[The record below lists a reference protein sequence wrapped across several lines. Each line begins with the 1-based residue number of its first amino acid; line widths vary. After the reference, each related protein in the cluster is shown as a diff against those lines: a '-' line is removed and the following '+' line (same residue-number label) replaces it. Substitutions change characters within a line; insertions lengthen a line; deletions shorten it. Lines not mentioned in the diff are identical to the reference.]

1 MKYNKTKWVSGET
14 TLSAENFNKIE
25 EGIEQATNIA
35 EESKKLAEDII
46 KSLEDMPDE
55 QPVMNNIILNVSD
68 LQSISTEE
76 KETII
81 AQLSVVSN
89 NFTTEF
95 DTTLFNEIL
104 LNNNNKISA
113 LLRYEYNTNNTVKYK
128 LVFNIGSKDYILSIT
143 KDLDIAIDEIIYAKQ
158 EDLPDVSNFI
168 TEIPDVYVTEEG
180 LNAKGYLTQH
190 QNISHKADR
199 TELNNFYNKEIS
211 DSKYMTQQKVDDRIN
226 KVITDAVDGDTLTS
240 LTDLVDYINNHGK
253 EASDMAVAIQQ
264 VAAKQEAT
272 YTKEEVD
279 NIIDETLP
287 SKVEEAVQ
295 EKVGDN
301 IQETV
306 LTQME
311 QNSKTTQ
318 SISIG
323 DSTNI
328 IPDSDNQIPT
338 SKAVKKLIDEA
349 IRDIFLTEV

>member
-76 KETII
+76 KENII
-81 AQLSVVSN
+81 SQLSVVSN

-113 LLRYEYNTNNTVKYK
+113 LLRYEYSSTDTVRYK
-128 LVFNIGSKDYILSIT
+128 LFFHTGSKNYILGIT

-168 TEIPDVYVTEEG
+168 TEIPDVYITEED

-190 QNISHKADR
+190 QDISNKVNR
-199 TELNNFYNKEIS
+199 TELNNFYDKETS
-211 DSKYMTQQKVDDRIN
+211 DNKYMTPQKVDDRIN
-226 KVITDAVDGDTLTS
+226 QIITDAVDGDTLTN
-240 LTDLVDYINNHGK
+240 LTDLVDYLHEHGK

-264 VAAKQEAT
+264 LSNKQNDT
-272 YTKEEVD
+272 YTKEETNSVI
-279 NIIDETLP
+279 NKEVPT
-287 SKVEEAVQ
+287 KVEETIN
-295 EKVGDN
+295 K
-301 IQETV
+301 
-306 LTQME
+306 
-311 QNSKTTQ
+311 NSKQVQTLD
-318 SISIG
+318 IG
-323 DSTNI
+323 NSENI
-328 IPDSDNQIPT
+328 DVDSDNQIPT
-338 SKAVKKLIDEA
+338 SKAVQQLINAA
-349 IRDIFLTEV
+349 INNILLTEV